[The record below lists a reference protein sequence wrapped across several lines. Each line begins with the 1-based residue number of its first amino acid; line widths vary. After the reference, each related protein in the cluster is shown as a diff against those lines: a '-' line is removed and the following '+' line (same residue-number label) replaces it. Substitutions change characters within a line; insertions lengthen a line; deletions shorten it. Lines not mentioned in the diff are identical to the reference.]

1 MFPGLI
7 NAKGKQ
13 PASRPTGIRFLESS
27 HQWAPLGKCSLE
39 KGTVQRRI
47 KAVWALKAL
56 AKRCEFGLWEA
67 PHLRKKPDLEDFNEK
82 R

>member
-1 MFPGLI
+1 
-7 NAKGKQ
+7 
-13 PASRPTGIRFLESS
+13 
-27 HQWAPLGKCSLE
+27 
-39 KGTVQRRI
+39 VQRRI

-56 AKRCEFGLWEA
+56 AKRCEFGLLEA